1 MRLDKFLKVSRI
13 IKRRTLSKEISES
26 SRVKVNGKVA
36 KPSTRLKVG
45 DEIEIEFGRS
55 LLTVRVKELKEHV
68 LKEDSTMLYEII
80 KEERIQRDIQLARYL
95 LFIII
100 IYENCLIDIAIWYT
114 IYKEVKGDFY
124 VRKISLGKIY

>member
-36 KPSTRLKVG
+36 KSSTKLKVG

-55 LLTVRVKELKEHV
+55 RLTVKVKELREHV

-80 KEERIQRDIQLARYL
+80 NEERIERDL
-95 LFIII
+95 
-100 IYENCLIDIAIWYT
+100 N
-114 IYKEVKGDFY
+114 
-124 VRKISLGKIY
+124 

>member
-26 SRVKVNGKVA
+26 SRVKVNG
-36 KPSTRLKVG
+36 PSTKLKVG

-55 LLTVRVKELKEHV
+55 LLTVKVKELKEHV

-80 KEERIQRDIQLARYL
+80 DEQRIERNI
-95 LFIII
+95 
-100 IYENCLIDIAIWYT
+100 
-114 IYKEVKGDFY
+114 
-124 VRKISLGKIY
+124 

>member
-36 KPSTRLKVG
+36 KPSTKLKVG

-55 LLTVRVKELKEHV
+55 RLTVKVKEFREHV

-80 KEERIQRDIQLARYL
+80 NEERIERDL
-95 LFIII
+95 
-100 IYENCLIDIAIWYT
+100 N
-114 IYKEVKGDFY
+114 
-124 VRKISLGKIY
+124 